1 MKMLFNYSGF
11 LPYIVVV
18 FLNAFVDLGHKIIIQ
33 NTIFKIYDG
42 QEQIILTAIVNALIL
57 IPFVLLVSPVGFCS
71 DKLPKN
77 KVMLI
82 SAWAA
87 IGITLCITLFYY
99 LGWFWPAFV
108 MTFVLALQSAFYS
121 PAKYGYIKEMVGNNN
136 LARANGLVQAT
147 TTVAIL
153 SSIFVFSIFFEV
165 FLIGTK
171 YNDTSS
177 LLINIAP
184 IGWSLVVLSIIELG
198 LAYKLPQKYAVDA
211 EMKFEV
217 KNYIS
222 GQYLKSNMRAVLG
235 HETIFLSIIGLAIF
249 WAISQ
254 VILAIFPTYVKE
266 TLSITNTIII
276 QGILACS
283 GMGIMLGSI
292 IAGRLSKTRIETGLI
307 PVGSIGI
314 TFCLLILPALSNVYL
329 QAILFFGWGIFGGFI
344 LIPLNSLIQFHAE
357 KNELGRILASSNLI
371 QNTVM
376 LIFLGLTML
385 FALYGINSLTLF
397 HILSVVA
404 ILGTFYTVYKLPQS
418 FAQFIANHVIVNVF
432 RPKI

>member
-121 PAKYGYIKEMVGNNN
+121 PAKYGYIKEMVGKKN

-147 TTVAIL
+147 TMIAIL
-153 SSIFVFSIFFEV
+153 SGIFVFSILFEM
-165 FLIGTK
+165 FLIGTN
-171 YNDTSS
+171 YNNTSS

-198 LAYKLPQKYAVDA
+198 LAYKLPQKCAVDN

-217 KNYIS
+217 KKYTS
-222 GQYLKSNMRAVLG
+222 GQYLKSNMRAALG

-254 VILAIFPTYVKE
+254 VILATFP
-266 TLSITNTIII
+266 
-276 QGILACS
+276 
-283 GMGIMLGSI
+283 
-292 IAGRLSKTRIETGLI
+292 
-307 PVGSIGI
+307 
-314 TFCLLILPALSNVYL
+314 YL
-329 QAILFFGWGIFGGFI
+329 
-344 LIPLNSLIQFHAE
+344 
-357 KNELGRILASSNLI
+357 R
-371 QNTVM
+371 
-376 LIFLGLTML
+376 
-385 FALYGINSLTLF
+385 
-397 HILSVVA
+397 
-404 ILGTFYTVYKLPQS
+404 
-418 FAQFIANHVIVNVF
+418 
-432 RPKI
+432 

>member
-1 MKMLFNYSGF
+1 MKILFNYSGF
-11 LPYIVVV
+11 LPYIIVV

-33 NTIFKIYDG
+33 NTVFKIYDG

-57 IPFVLLVSPVGFCS
+57 IPFILLISPAGFCS
-71 DKLPKN
+71 DKFPKN

-121 PAKYGYIKEMVGNNN
+121 PAKYGYIKEMVGKKN

-147 TTVAIL
+147 TMIAIL
-153 SSIFVFSIFFEV
+153 AGIFVFSILFEM
-165 FLIGTK
+165 FLVGTN
-171 YNDTSS
+171 YNNTSS

-184 IGWSLVVLSIIELG
+184 IGWCLVVLSIVELA
-198 LAYKLPQKYAVDA
+198 LAYKLPQKCAVDN
-211 EMKFEV
+211 EMKFEM
-217 KNYIS
+217 KKYTS
-222 GQYLKSNMRAVLG
+222 GQYLKSNMRAALG
-235 HETIFLSIIGLAIF
+235 HETIFLSIMGLSIF

-254 VILAIFPTYVKE
+254 VMLATFPSYVKE

-283 GMGIMLGSI
+283 GMGIILGSV
-292 IAGRLSKTRIETGLI
+292 IAGRISKTHIETALI

-314 TFCLLILPALSNVYL
+314 TFCLLILPALGNVYL
-329 QAILFFGWGIFGGFI
+329 QAVLFLGWGIFGGFL

-357 KNELGRILASSNLI
+357 KNELGRIVASSNLI

-376 LIFLGLTML
+376 LTFLGLTVL
-385 FALYGINSLTLF
+385 FAFYGMNSLTLF
-397 HILSVVA
+397 NILFVVA
-404 ILGTFYTVYKLPQS
+404 TVGTFYTVYKLRQS
-418 FAQFIANHVIVNVF
+418 LVRFIASHISDH
-432 RPKI
+432 R

>member
-1 MKMLFNYSGF
+1 MKILFNYSGF
-11 LPYIVVV
+11 LPYVIVV

-33 NTIFKIYDG
+33 NTVFKIYDG

-57 IPFVLLVSPVGFCS
+57 IPFILLISPAGFCS
-71 DKLPKN
+71 DKFPKN

-121 PAKYGYIKEMVGNNN
+121 PAKYGYIKEMVGKKN

-147 TTVAIL
+147 TMIAIL
-153 SSIFVFSIFFEV
+153 AGIFVFSILFEM
-165 FLIGTK
+165 FLVGTN
-171 YNDTSS
+171 YNNTSS

-184 IGWSLVVLSIIELG
+184 IGWCLVVLSIVELA
-198 LAYKLPQKYAVDA
+198 LAYKLPQKCAVDN
-211 EMKFEV
+211 EMKFEM
-217 KNYIS
+217 KKYTS
-222 GQYLKSNMRAVLG
+222 GQYLKSNMRAALG
-235 HETIFLSIIGLAIF
+235 HETIFLSIMGLSIF

-254 VILAIFPTYVKE
+254 VMLATFPSYVKE

-283 GMGIMLGSI
+283 GMGIILGSV
-292 IAGRLSKTRIETGLI
+292 IAGRISKTHIETALI

-314 TFCLLILPALSNVYL
+314 TFCLLILPALGNVYL
-329 QAILFFGWGIFGGFI
+329 QAVLFLGWGIFGGFL

-357 KNELGRILASSNLI
+357 KNELGRIVASSNLI

-376 LIFLGLTML
+376 LTFLGLTVL
-385 FALYGINSLTLF
+385 FAFYGMNSLTLF
-397 HILSVVA
+397 NILFVVA
-404 ILGTFYTVYKLPQS
+404 TVGTFYTVYKLRQS
-418 FAQFIANHVIVNVF
+418 LVRFIASHISDHH
-432 RPKI
+432 

>member
-1 MKMLFNYSGF
+1 MKILFNYSGF
-11 LPYIVVV
+11 LPYVIVV

-33 NTIFKIYDG
+33 NTVFKIYDG

-57 IPFVLLVSPVGFCS
+57 IPFILLISPAGFCS
-71 DKLPKN
+71 DKFPKN

-82 SAWAA
+82 SAWTA

-121 PAKYGYIKEMVGNNN
+121 PAKYGYIKEMVGKKN

-147 TTVAIL
+147 TMIAIL
-153 SSIFVFSIFFEV
+153 AGIFVFSILFEM
-165 FLIGTK
+165 FLVGTN
-171 YNDTSS
+171 YNNTSS

-184 IGWSLVVLSIIELG
+184 IGWCLVVLSIVELA
-198 LAYKLPQKYAVDA
+198 LAYKLPQKCAVDN
-211 EMKFEV
+211 EMKFEM
-217 KNYIS
+217 KKYTS
-222 GQYLKSNMRAVLG
+222 GQYLKSNMRAALG
-235 HETIFLSIIGLAIF
+235 HETIFLSIMGLSIF

-254 VILAIFPTYVKE
+254 VMLATFPSYVKE

-283 GMGIMLGSI
+283 GMGIILGSV
-292 IAGRLSKTRIETGLI
+292 IAGRISKTHIETALI

-314 TFCLLILPALSNVYL
+314 TFCLLILPALGNVYL
-329 QAILFFGWGIFGGFI
+329 QAVLFLGWGIFGGFL

-357 KNELGRILASSNLI
+357 KNELGRIVASSNLI

-376 LIFLGLTML
+376 LTFLGLTVL
-385 FALYGINSLTLF
+385 FAFYGMNSLTLF
-397 HILSVVA
+397 NILFVVA
-404 ILGTFYTVYKLPQS
+404 TVGTFYTVYKLRQS
-418 FAQFIANHVIVNVF
+418 LVRFIASHISDH
-432 RPKI
+432 R

>member
-1 MKMLFNYSGF
+1 MKILFNYSGF
-11 LPYIVVV
+11 LPYVIVV

-33 NTIFKIYDG
+33 NTVFKIYDG

-57 IPFVLLVSPVGFCS
+57 IPFILLISPAGFCS
-71 DKLPKN
+71 DKFPKN

-82 SAWAA
+82 SAWTA

-121 PAKYGYIKEMVGNNN
+121 PAKYGYIKEMVGKKN

-147 TTVAIL
+147 TMIAIL
-153 SSIFVFSIFFEV
+153 AGIFVFSILFEM
-165 FLIGTK
+165 FLVGTN
-171 YNDTSS
+171 YNNTSS

-184 IGWSLVVLSIIELG
+184 IGWCLVVLSIVELA
-198 LAYKLPQKYAVDA
+198 LAYKLPQKCAVDN
-211 EMKFEV
+211 EMKFEM
-217 KNYIS
+217 KKYTS
-222 GQYLKSNMRAVLG
+222 GQYLKSNMRAALG
-235 HETIFLSIIGLAIF
+235 HETIFLSIMGLSIF

-254 VILAIFPTYVKE
+254 VMLATFPSYVKE

-283 GMGIMLGSI
+283 GMGIILGSV
-292 IAGRLSKTRIETGLI
+292 IAGRISKTHIETALI

-314 TFCLLILPALSNVYL
+314 TFCLLILPALGNVYL
-329 QAILFFGWGIFGGFI
+329 QAVLFLGWGIFGGFL

-357 KNELGRILASSNLI
+357 KNELGRIVASSNLI

-376 LIFLGLTML
+376 LTFLGLTVL
-385 FALYGINSLTLF
+385 FAFYGMNSLTLF
-397 HILSVVA
+397 NILFVVA
-404 ILGTFYTVYKLPQS
+404 TVGTFYTVYKLRQS
-418 FAQFIANHVIVNVF
+418 LVRFIASHISDHH
-432 RPKI
+432 

>member
-1 MKMLFNYSGF
+1 MKILFNYSGF
-11 LPYIVVV
+11 LPYVIVV

-33 NTIFKIYDG
+33 NTVFKIYDG

-57 IPFVLLVSPVGFCS
+57 IPFILLISPAGFCS
-71 DKLPKN
+71 DKFPKN

-121 PAKYGYIKEMVGNNN
+121 PAKYGYIKEMVGKKN

-147 TTVAIL
+147 TMIAIL
-153 SSIFVFSIFFEV
+153 AGIFVFSILFEM
-165 FLIGTK
+165 FLVGTN
-171 YNDTSS
+171 YNNTSS

-184 IGWSLVVLSIIELG
+184 IGWCLVVLSIVELA
-198 LAYKLPQKYAVDA
+198 LAYKLPQKCAVDN
-211 EMKFEV
+211 EMKFEM
-217 KNYIS
+217 KKYTS
-222 GQYLKSNMRAVLG
+222 GQYLKSNMRAALG
-235 HETIFLSIIGLAIF
+235 HETIFLSIMGLSIF

-254 VILAIFPTYVKE
+254 VMLATFPSYVKE

-283 GMGIMLGSI
+283 GMGIILGSV
-292 IAGRLSKTRIETGLI
+292 IAGRISKTHIETALI

-314 TFCLLILPALSNVYL
+314 TFCLLILPALGNVYL
-329 QAILFFGWGIFGGFI
+329 QAVLFLGWGIFGGFL

-357 KNELGRILASSNLI
+357 KNELGRIVASSNLI

-376 LIFLGLTML
+376 LTFLGLTVL
-385 FALYGINSLTLF
+385 FAFYGMNSLTLF
-397 HILSVVA
+397 NILFVVA
-404 ILGTFYTVYKLPQS
+404 TVGTFYTVYKLRQS
-418 FAQFIANHVIVNVF
+418 LVRFIASHISDH
-432 RPKI
+432 R

>member
-217 KNYIS
+217 KKYIS

-283 GMGIMLGSI
+283 GMGI
-292 IAGRLSKTRIETGLI
+292 
-307 PVGSIGI
+307 
-314 TFCLLILPALSNVYL
+314 C
-329 QAILFFGWGIFGGFI
+329 
-344 LIPLNSLIQFHAE
+344 
-357 KNELGRILASSNLI
+357 
-371 QNTVM
+371 
-376 LIFLGLTML
+376 
-385 FALYGINSLTLF
+385 
-397 HILSVVA
+397 
-404 ILGTFYTVYKLPQS
+404 
-418 FAQFIANHVIVNVF
+418 
-432 RPKI
+432 

>member
-1 MKMLFNYSGF
+1 MKILFNYSGF
-11 LPYIVVV
+11 LPYIIVV

-33 NTIFKIYDG
+33 NTVFKIYDG

-57 IPFVLLVSPVGFCS
+57 IPFILLISPAGFCS
-71 DKLPKN
+71 DKFPKN

-121 PAKYGYIKEMVGNNN
+121 PAKYGYIKEMVGKKN

-147 TTVAIL
+147 TMIAIL
-153 SSIFVFSIFFEV
+153 AGIFVFSILFEM
-165 FLIGTK
+165 FLVGTN
-171 YNDTSS
+171 YNNTSS

-184 IGWSLVVLSIIELG
+184 IGWCLVVLSIVELA
-198 LAYKLPQKYAVDA
+198 LAYKLPQKCAVDN
-211 EMKFEV
+211 EMKFEM
-217 KNYIS
+217 KKYTS
-222 GQYLKSNMRAVLG
+222 GQYLKSNMRAALG
-235 HETIFLSIIGLAIF
+235 HETIFLSIMGLSIF

-254 VILAIFPTYVKE
+254 VMLATFPSYVKE

-283 GMGIMLGSI
+283 GMGIILGSV
-292 IAGRLSKTRIETGLI
+292 IAGRISKTHIETALI

-314 TFCLLILPALSNVYL
+314 TFCLLILPALGNVYL
-329 QAILFFGWGIFGGFI
+329 QAVLFLGWGIFGGFL

-357 KNELGRILASSNLI
+357 KNELGRIVASSNLI

-376 LIFLGLTML
+376 LTFLGLTVL
-385 FALYGINSLTLF
+385 FAFYGMNSLTLF
-397 HILSVVA
+397 NILFVVA
-404 ILGTFYTVYKLPQS
+404 TVGTFYTVYKLRQS
-418 FAQFIANHVIVNVF
+418 LVRFIASHISDHH
-432 RPKI
+432 

>member
-1 MKMLFNYSGF
+1 MKILFNYSGF
-11 LPYIVVV
+11 LPYIIVV

-33 NTIFKIYDG
+33 NTVFKIYDG

-57 IPFVLLVSPVGFCS
+57 IPFILLISPAGFCS
-71 DKLPKN
+71 DKFPKN

-82 SAWAA
+82 SAWTA

-121 PAKYGYIKEMVGNNN
+121 PAKYGYIKEMVGKKN

-147 TTVAIL
+147 TMIAIL
-153 SSIFVFSIFFEV
+153 AGIFVFSILFEM
-165 FLIGTK
+165 FLVGTN
-171 YNDTSS
+171 YNNTSS

-184 IGWSLVVLSIIELG
+184 IGWCLVVLSIVELA
-198 LAYKLPQKYAVDA
+198 LAYKLPQKCAVDN
-211 EMKFEV
+211 EMKFEM
-217 KNYIS
+217 KKYTS
-222 GQYLKSNMRAVLG
+222 GQYLKSNMRAALG
-235 HETIFLSIIGLAIF
+235 HETIFLSIMGLSIF

-254 VILAIFPTYVKE
+254 VMLATFPSYVKE

-283 GMGIMLGSI
+283 GMGIILGSV
-292 IAGRLSKTRIETGLI
+292 IAGRISKTHIETALI

-314 TFCLLILPALSNVYL
+314 TFCLLILPALGNVYL
-329 QAILFFGWGIFGGFI
+329 QAVLFLGWGIFGGFL

-357 KNELGRILASSNLI
+357 KNELGRIVASSNLI

-376 LIFLGLTML
+376 LTFLGLTVL
-385 FALYGINSLTLF
+385 FAFYGMNSLTLF
-397 HILSVVA
+397 NILFVVA
-404 ILGTFYTVYKLPQS
+404 TVGTFYTVYKLRQS
-418 FAQFIANHVIVNVF
+418 LVRFIASHISDH
-432 RPKI
+432 R

>member
-1 MKMLFNYSGF
+1 MKILFNYSGF
-11 LPYIVVV
+11 LPYIIVV

-33 NTIFKIYDG
+33 NTVFKIYDG

-57 IPFVLLVSPVGFCS
+57 IPFILLISPAGFCS
-71 DKLPKN
+71 DKFPKN

-82 SAWAA
+82 SAWTA

-121 PAKYGYIKEMVGNNN
+121 PAKYGYIKEMVGKKN

-147 TTVAIL
+147 TMIAIL
-153 SSIFVFSIFFEV
+153 AGIFVFSILFEM
-165 FLIGTK
+165 FLVGTN
-171 YNDTSS
+171 YNNTSS

-184 IGWSLVVLSIIELG
+184 IGWCLVVLSIVELA
-198 LAYKLPQKYAVDA
+198 LAYKLPQKCAVDN
-211 EMKFEV
+211 EMKFEM
-217 KNYIS
+217 KKYTS
-222 GQYLKSNMRAVLG
+222 GQYLKSNMRAALG
-235 HETIFLSIIGLAIF
+235 HETIFLSIMGLSIF

-254 VILAIFPTYVKE
+254 VMLATFPSYVKE

-283 GMGIMLGSI
+283 GMGIILGSV
-292 IAGRLSKTRIETGLI
+292 IAGRISKTHIETALI

-314 TFCLLILPALSNVYL
+314 TFCLLILPALGNVYL
-329 QAILFFGWGIFGGFI
+329 QAVLFLGWGIFGGFL

-357 KNELGRILASSNLI
+357 KNELGRIVASSNLI

-376 LIFLGLTML
+376 LTFLGLTVL
-385 FALYGINSLTLF
+385 FAFYGMNSLTLF
-397 HILSVVA
+397 NILFVVA
-404 ILGTFYTVYKLPQS
+404 TVGTFYTVYKLRQS
-418 FAQFIANHVIVNVF
+418 LVRFIASHISDHH
-432 RPKI
+432 

>member
-1 MKMLFNYSGF
+1 MKILFNYSGF
-11 LPYIVVV
+11 LPYNIVV

-33 NTIFKIYDG
+33 NTVFKIYDG

-57 IPFVLLVSPVGFCS
+57 IPFILLISPAGFCS
-71 DKLPKN
+71 DKFPKN

-121 PAKYGYIKEMVGNNN
+121 PAKYGYIKEMVGKKN

-147 TTVAIL
+147 TMIAIL
-153 SSIFVFSIFFEV
+153 AGIFVFSILFEM
-165 FLIGTK
+165 FLVGTN
-171 YNDTSS
+171 YNNTSS

-184 IGWSLVVLSIIELG
+184 IGWCLVVLSIVELA
-198 LAYKLPQKYAVDA
+198 LAYKLPQKCAVDN
-211 EMKFEV
+211 EMKFEM
-217 KNYIS
+217 KKYTS
-222 GQYLKSNMRAVLG
+222 GQYLKSNMRAALG
-235 HETIFLSIIGLAIF
+235 HETIFLSIMGLSIF

-254 VILAIFPTYVKE
+254 VMLATFPSYVKE

-283 GMGIMLGSI
+283 GMGIILGSV
-292 IAGRLSKTRIETGLI
+292 IAGRISKTHIETALI

-314 TFCLLILPALSNVYL
+314 TFCLLILPALGNVYL
-329 QAILFFGWGIFGGFI
+329 QAVLFLGWGIFGGFL

-357 KNELGRILASSNLI
+357 KNELGRIVASSNLI

-376 LIFLGLTML
+376 LTFLGLTVL
-385 FALYGINSLTLF
+385 FAFYGMNSLTLF
-397 HILSVVA
+397 NILFVVA
-404 ILGTFYTVYKLPQS
+404 TVGTFYTVYKLRQS
-418 FAQFIANHVIVNVF
+418 LVRFIASHISDH
-432 RPKI
+432 R

>member
-1 MKMLFNYSGF
+1 MKILFNYSGF
-11 LPYIVVV
+11 LPYVIVV

-33 NTIFKIYDG
+33 NTVFKIYDG

-57 IPFVLLVSPVGFCS
+57 IPFILLISPAGFCS
-71 DKLPKN
+71 DKFPKN

-82 SAWAA
+82 SAWTA

-121 PAKYGYIKEMVGNNN
+121 PAKYGYIKEMVGKKN

-147 TTVAIL
+147 TMIAIL
-153 SSIFVFSIFFEV
+153 AGIFVFSILFEM
-165 FLIGTK
+165 FLVGTN
-171 YNDTSS
+171 YNNTSS

-184 IGWSLVVLSIIELG
+184 IGWCLVVLSIVELA
-198 LAYKLPQKYAVDA
+198 LAYKLPQKCAVDN
-211 EMKFEV
+211 EMKFEM
-217 KNYIS
+217 KKYTS
-222 GQYLKSNMRAVLG
+222 GQYLKSNMRAALG
-235 HETIFLSIIGLAIF
+235 HETIFLSIMGLSIF

-254 VILAIFPTYVKE
+254 VMLATFPSYVKE

-283 GMGIMLGSI
+283 GMGIILGSV
-292 IAGRLSKTRIETGLI
+292 IAGRISKTHIETALI

-314 TFCLLILPALSNVYL
+314 TFCLLILPALGNVYL
-329 QAILFFGWGIFGGFI
+329 QAVLFLGWGIFGGFL

-357 KNELGRILASSNLI
+357 KNELGRIVASSNLI

-376 LIFLGLTML
+376 LTFLGLTVL
-385 FALYGINSLTLF
+385 FAFYGMNSLTLF
-397 HILSVVA
+397 NILFVVA
-404 ILGTFYTVYKLPQS
+404 TVGTFYTVYKLRQS
-418 FAQFIANHVIVNVF
+418 LVRFIASHISDHL
-432 RPKI
+432 